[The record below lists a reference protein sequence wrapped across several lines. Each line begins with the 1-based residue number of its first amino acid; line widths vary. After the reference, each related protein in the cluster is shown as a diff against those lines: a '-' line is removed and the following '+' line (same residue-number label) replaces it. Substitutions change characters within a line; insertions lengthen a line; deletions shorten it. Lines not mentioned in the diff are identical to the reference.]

1 MLWMLG
7 LLVVG
12 SLLVCRRGPI
22 GVVKVLGF
30 AMLAVV
36 MATAVIYWPR

>member
-1 MLWMLG
+1 MVWMIG

-30 AMLAVV
+30 GMLAVV
-36 MATAVIYWPR
+36 MVTALMYWPR

>member
-1 MLWMLG
+1 MVWMIG

-12 SLLVCRRGPI
+12 ALLVCRRGPI

-30 AMLAVV
+30 GMLAVV
-36 MATAVIYWPR
+36 MVTALMYWPR

>member
-1 MLWMLG
+1 MVWMLG

-30 AMLAVV
+30 GMLAVV
-36 MATAVIYWPR
+36 MVTALMYWPR

>member
-1 MLWMLG
+1 MVWMLG

-12 SLLVCRRGPI
+12 ALLVCRRGPI

-30 AMLAVV
+30 GMLAVV
-36 MATAVIYWPR
+36 MVTALMYWPR